1 MQGVDSCLVS
11 VATFDRLASRYA
23 DKYFHLDTYDRY
35 LERFAEKVTLR
46 GASILDVACGPG
58 NVSRYLSKV
67 RPDFTLVGID
77 LAEGMVRE
85 ARERVPHAEFSVMDC
100 RCMRNLGRTFDASV
114 FAFGLSYLTD
124 ADVDRFFRSLNAI
137 TTESATLYLSTITGD
152 PRLSGLDTSS
162 GGDQVYL
169 NYRGIGEVLSLVE
182 RAGYRIDFTE
192 VVASPANAPMA
203 TQDLVVIAQRT

>member
-1 MQGVDSCLVS
+1 MQGVDFCLVS

-35 LERFAEKVTLR
+35 LERFVDKVTSR
-46 GASILDVACGPG
+46 GASVLDVACGPG
-58 NVSRYLSKV
+58 NVSGYLSKV

-77 LAEGMVRE
+77 LAEGMVRQ
-85 ARERVPHAEFSVMDC
+85 ARERVPLAEFSVMDC
-100 RCMRNLGRTFDASV
+100 RCMRNLGRIFDASV
-114 FAFGLSYLTD
+114 FAFGLSYLAD
-124 ADVDRFFRSLNAI
+124 ADVDRFFESLNAI
-137 TTESATLYLSTITGD
+137 TTDSATLYLSTITGD
-152 PRLSGLDTSS
+152 PRLSGLETSS
-162 GGDQVYL
+162 SGDQVYL

-192 VVASPANAPMA
+192 VVASPANAPIA